1 MKNLDLPDP
10 FMTEIVK
17 QYGVRPHDPL
27 IVQVSRFD
35 PWKDPIGVIEAYR
48 IVNEEFPN
56 LQLVLAGS
64 MATDDPEGFHYWELA
79 DEARAGDENIHL
91 LSNIQQVGNV
101 QINAFQR
108 SADVVMQKSLREGF
122 GLTVSEGLWKGRPV
136 IGGRCG
142 GITLQIEDGVN
153 GFLVD
158 DVETAAKRAADLL
171 RDPNRATAM
180 GTAGLARS
188 CGRSSSPLA
197 SSRTGCGSTPSCD
210 DGGLPVIVV
219 SHRGPY
225 HSAATTTGD
234 LEAHRGAGGI
244 VSALSPLLTDNPQA
258 TWIAAAMSD
267 DDCEAERTGVT
278 ASLELK
284 VRLLDLDHEQH
295 RMHYDVVANG
305 VLWFLHHGMF
315 DHARRPRF
323 DLRFRDAWNAFVAVN
338 RELHGRGRGDCC
350 TERRRARPG
359 LPAHPRSRTTARAA
373 AGPAR
378 RPLHPHAV
386 RRSRRLLDAADRH
399 RRRGVRFAGVGSGG
413 LPHQAVGRVVPT
425 LGARRARRKCH
436 HHRALRRE
444 PRSRRR
450 RAGGNRR
457 RAPPRAA
464 ASYLADV
471 VGDRLVVVRTD
482 RVDPSKNIV
491 RGFLAFD
498 RLLEARPGLRGR
510 VVFVAMVYPSR
521 QGLAE
526 YLAYENEVEQV
537 VARVNDRWATR
548 DWVPIL
554 LDDRDDFAR
563 SVAGMERYDVL
574 LVNSIRDG
582 LNLVA
587 KEGPAINRR
596 DGVLCLSPETGAYD
610 ELKPAALA
618 VHPYDLEQ
626 CAGALDDALSM
637 PLDERAGHAKKL
649 RALATQRSPAD
660 WLTDLL
666 RQAGE

>member
-1 MKNLDLPDP
+1 
-10 FMTEIVK
+10 
-17 QYGVRPHDPL
+17 
-27 IVQVSRFD
+27 
-35 PWKDPIGVIEAYR
+35 
-48 IVNEEFPN
+48 
-56 LQLVLAGS
+56 
-64 MATDDPEGFHYWELA
+64 
-79 DEARAGDENIHL
+79 
-91 LSNIQQVGNV
+91 
-101 QINAFQR
+101 
-108 SADVVMQKSLREGF
+108 
-122 GLTVSEGLWKGRPV
+122 
-136 IGGRCG
+136 
-142 GITLQIEDGVN
+142 
-153 GFLVD
+153 
-158 DVETAAKRAADLL
+158 
-171 RDPNRATAM
+171 
-180 GTAGLARS
+180 
-188 CGRSSSPLA
+188 
-197 SSRTGCGSTPSCD
+197 
-210 DGGLPVIVV
+210 VIVV

-225 HSAATTTGD
+225 QFSRDENGD
-234 LEAHRGAGGI
+234 LGAHRGAGGI

-267 DDCEAERTGVT
+267 EDCEAERTGVT
-278 ASLELK
+278 AGLELK

-338 RELHGRGRGDCC
+338 QCFTDAVVEMAAANDIVLVQDFQLTLVAGQL
-350 TERRRARPG
+350 RAQRPDLRVVHFTHTPFAG
-359 LPAHPRSRTTARAA
+359 PDDFSMLPTDIGADLCAALASGPAGFHTKRWGESYRLSARAA
-373 AGPAR
+373 LGGRATITAPFAASLGPDVAALEETAAS
-378 RPLHPHAV
+378 P
-386 RRSRRLLDAADRH
+386 DA
-399 RRRGVRFAGVGSGG
+399 
-413 LPHQAVGRVVPT
+413 
-425 LGARRARRKCH
+425 
-436 HHRALRRE
+436 
-444 PRSRRR
+444 
-450 RAGGNRR
+450 
-457 RAPPRAA
+457 RAA

-626 CAGALDDALSM
+626 CAGVLDDALSM
-637 PLDERAGHAKKL
+637 PLDERAGRAAKL
-649 RALATQRSPAD
+649 RALAIQRSPAD
-660 WLTDLL
+660 WLADLL
-666 RQAGE
+666 REAGQ